1 MATFKLTKGQSFQIQ
16 KEMQLVHSGLVWDP
30 PEGSG
35 PAFDLDVHCFALV
48 HPGGDSNR
56 ARLYNDGSHALCYA
70 FVRGPGNA
78 EGSLTKNPD
87 GSFQTDDGSM
97 WHERD
102 DRTGRSAAAKPDPS
116 DHGDEDD
123 DDDGG
128 HHGEGFREEFKIVLA
143 KLPADVAE
151 LAVWATIHDAERKR
165 QEFGKVK
172 NAYIEVCDAMDD
184 ELCRYQLTA
193 EFAGKTTI
201 QVASFVKQPDGS
213 WKFHAI
219 GAGSNAGLGEVIQAY
234 LG

>member
-1 MATFKLTKGQSFQIQ
+1 MATFKLTKGQSFQLE
-16 KEMQLVHSGLVWDP
+16 KEIQLVHSGLVWDP

-48 HPGGDSNR
+48 HPGGDANR
-56 ARLYNDGSHALCYA
+56 ARLFNDGSHALCYA
-70 FVRGPGNA
+70 FVRGPANA
-78 EGSLTKNPD
+78 EGSLAKNSD

-97 WHERD
+97 WHQRD
-102 DRTGRSAAAKPDPS
+102 DRTGRGGGAEP
-116 DHGDEDD
+116 
-123 DDDGG
+123 DDDGDDQGGG
-128 HHGEGFREEFKIVLA
+128 HHDEGFREEFKIVLA
-143 KLPADVAE
+143 KLPVDIAE

-165 QEFGKVK
+165 QDFGKVR

-201 QVASFVKQPDGS
+201 QVASFLKQPDGS
-213 WKFHAI
+213 WKFHAV
-219 GAGSNAGLGEVIQAY
+219 GAGSSAGLGEIIQAY

>member
-1 MATFKLTKGQSFQIQ
+1 MATFKLEKGQSFQIQ
-16 KEMQLVHSGLVWDP
+16 KEMELVHSGLVWDS

-48 HPGGDSNR
+48 HPAGDPNR

-70 FVRGPGNA
+70 FVRGPGNP
-78 EGSLTKNPD
+78 EGSLSKNPD

-102 DRTGRSAAAKPDPS
+102 DRTGRGGPVRA
-116 DHGDEDD
+116 D
-123 DDDGG
+123 DDDGEEEG
-128 HHGEGFREEFKIVLA
+128 HHGEGFREEFKIVLK

-165 QEFGKVK
+165 QDFGKVK

-201 QVASFVKQPDGS
+201 QVASFLKQPDGS

-219 GAGSNAGLGEVIQAY
+219 GAGSNAGLGEVINAY
-234 LG
+234 LR

>member
-1 MATFKLTKGQSFQIQ
+1 MATFKLTKGQSFQIH
-16 KEMQLVHSGLVWDP
+16 KEIQLVHSGLVWDP

-48 HPGGDSNR
+48 HPRGDANR
-56 ARLYNDGSHALCYA
+56 ARLYNEGSHALCYA

-78 EGSLTKNPD
+78 EGSLAKNPD
-87 GSFQTDDGSM
+87 GSFQTEDGAM

-102 DRTGRSAAAKPDPS
+102 DRTGRGTAQTADADE
-116 DHGDEDD
+116 DHG
-123 DDDGG
+123 GG
-128 HHGEGFREEFKIVLA
+128 HHDEGFREEFKIVLG
-143 KLPADVAE
+143 KLPADIAE

-165 QEFGKVK
+165 QDFGKVK
-172 NAYIEVCDAMDD
+172 NAFIEVCDAMDD

-201 QVASFVKQPDGS
+201 QVASFLRQPDGS
-213 WKFHAI
+213 WTFHAL
-219 GAGSNAGLGEVIQAY
+219 GAGSNAGLGEIIQAY

>member
-1 MATFKLTKGQSFQIQ
+1 MATFKLTKGQSFQLQ
-16 KEMQLVHSGLVWDP
+16 KEIQLVHSGLVWDP

-48 HPGGDSNR
+48 HPGADANR

-70 FVRGPGNA
+70 FVRGPANA
-78 EGSLTKNPD
+78 EGSLAKNPD
-87 GSFQTDDGSM
+87 GSFETDDGSM
-97 WHERD
+97 WHQRD
-102 DRTGRSAAAKPDPS
+102 DRTGRGIAPEP
-116 DHGDEDD
+116 
-123 DDDGG
+123 DDDGDEGGG
-128 HHGEGFREEFKIVLA
+128 HHDEGFREEFKIVLA
-143 KLPADVAE
+143 NLPAEIDE

-165 QEFGKVK
+165 QDFGKVK

-201 QVASFVKQPDGS
+201 QVASFLKQPDGS
-213 WKFHAI
+213 WKFHAV
-219 GAGSNAGLGEVIQAY
+219 GAGSTAGLGEVIQAY